1 MTSLHKVLK
10 SREDV
15 SARASIFEQYQEFT
29 LNPQPEVPDETAEKE
44 EPKQKSVLDEAG
56 LQAEKILREARK
68 KAKKIEE
75 EAFQKGYKQGEEA
88 GYKAGALQAM
98 EEDRERFEEEM
109 EVLQGKIAQ
118 YIDDVTTE
126 KEKLLEKYIDDLK
139 NISISIG
146 EKIVQTSLKS
156 SEKVIERMILA
167 ATEKLKKAAWA
178 KIYIG
183 RGKAPMDV
191 QGDPEFLRSI
201 SKLADNVKV
210 IMMDQEEPGTC
221 IVELPDEIID
231 ISVGTQLENIREIL
245 NNARL

>member
-1 MTSLHKVLK
+1 MYRVLK
-10 SREDV
+10 DKEGADKQ
-15 SARASIFEQYQEFT
+15 ARRYEVYQEFT
-29 LNPQPEVPDETAEKE
+29 LNPVSDEQT
-44 EPKQKSVLDEAG
+44 DEAEEISVSHNIMDEAQQ
-56 LQAEKILREARK
+56 QAEKIIREAEK
-68 KAKKIEE
+68 KAKQIIEE
-75 EAFQKGYKQGEEA
+75 AWQKGYDQGEQE
-88 GYKAGALQAM
+88 GYKAGAVKAM
-98 EEDRERFEEEM
+98 EEDRERFNEEM
-109 EVLQGKIAQ
+109 ELLQLKIAQ
-118 YIDDVTTE
+118 YISDVTAE

-139 NISISIG
+139 NIALSIG

-167 ATEKLKKAAWA
+167 ATEKLKKASWA

-183 RGKAPMDV
+183 SGKVPMDI